1 MRICRFVEGS
11 PAPAGGD
18 DRLGLVEG
26 DEVLDVSPALEAIP
40 LQRWPIAPGDPLI
53 RHLGAVLERARSLAP
68 GAPRRKLSS
77 VRLKAPVANPTKIVN
92 APINYQKHID
102 EAKADPK
109 LGGGRKLDHITDWGL
124 FLKATSALI
133 GPGESIR
140 LRMPERRNDHEVELA
155 VVIGRECRRA
165 TLQNALDFVAGYA
178 IGLDMTIRGP
188 EMPSWRKSV
197 DSYAVCGPWLTT
209 RDEVPDPGNLRLSLR
224 VNGEIRQDSTTA
236 SMVYSVQ
243 RLIEYATSMYTLYPG
258 DLIFSGTPEGVGPVK
273 PGDVITA
280 EIERVGRFDIRIADR
295 YDGER

>member
-1 MRICRFVEGS
+1 MKICRFD
-11 PAPAGGD
+11 D
-18 DRLGLVEG
+18 DRLGLVE
-26 DEVLDVSPALEAIP
+26 DDHVLDVSGALEAIP
-40 LQRWPIAPGDPLI
+40 PQRWPLALGDPLI
-53 RHLGAVLERARSLAP
+53 MNLERVAERVRALAKS
-68 GAPRRKLSS
+68 ALRRKLSS
-77 VRLKAPVANPTKIVN
+77 VTLKSPVANPTKIVN

-133 GPGESIR
+133 GPGEPIR

-155 VVIGRECRRA
+155 VVIGRECRKA
-165 TLQNALDFVAGYA
+165 TVENALDYVAGYA

-209 RDEVPDPGNLRLSLR
+209 KDEVPDPNNLRLSLT
-224 VNGEIRQDSTTA
+224 VNCETRQDSST
-236 SMVYSVQ
+236 SRMVYNVQ
-243 RLIEYATSMYTLYPG
+243 QLIEYATSMYTLYPG

-273 PGDVITA
+273 PGDLISA
-280 EIERVGRFDIRIADR
+280 EIEQIGRFDIRVAER
-295 YDGER
+295 YDP